1 MAIKDSHMHMVF
13 IAILAVII
21 ILMIV
26 HISKMN
32 KAEHY
37 ANDKFDLLGSS
48 TAASTAIMDSV
59 LEFSGPTEEHAR
71 MIEVV
76 GRDGINLLQNNANN
90 MIGPI
95 NTTEKF
101 SLGGN
106 YAPCD
111 RTKPWTCVDETF

>member
-1 MAIKDSHMHMVF
+1 MHMVF
-13 IAILAVII
+13 IAILAVVI

-37 ANDKFDLLGSS
+37 SNKFDLLGSS

>member
-1 MAIKDSHMHMVF
+1 MHMVF
-13 IAILAVII
+13 IAILAVVI

-37 ANDKFDLLGSS
+37 ANGNFDLLGSS

-59 LEFSGPTEEHAR
+59 LEFKGPTEEHAR
-71 MIEVV
+71 LIEVV
-76 GRDGINLLQNNANN
+76 GRDGINLLAKNANN

-95 NTTEKF
+95 DPNEIK
-101 SLGGN
+101 
-106 YAPCD
+106 
-111 RTKPWTCVDETF
+111 